1 MMDKATWKS
10 TGKSLLYL
18 LPALILIGIFNIY
31 PIFKSLAMSFYE
43 DYNIFTGEVGEY
55 GWRRLIELNHQMTT
69 SYKLT

>member
-1 MMDKATWKS
+1 
-10 TGKSLLYL
+10 
-18 LPALILIGIFNIY
+18 
-31 PIFKSLAMSFYE
+31 MSFYE